1 MNKKQLI
8 IAAMAT
14 VLTVGAANATT
25 GSNIT
30 GFTTNSGAQTFSI
43 SPEKFN
49 GSVGYRAYDNFVLNE
64 ADKANLIFH
73 RSDKDQALDTFIN
86 LVGGSQKATINGILN
101 TVDKN
106 GAFTP
111 GHAVFVTKN
120 GMVVGDN
127 GVMNVGRLSVITP
140 TATKYSALKSNYDNF
155 EEADVRALN
164 QVSQLKHLGANG
176 SGADGNDI
184 DVKGYIYARNG
195 VDLPGYD
202 VSVSGKVVNGLNYN
216 GLINTVNASSAS
228 APTDAAYL
236 FNQLVKNDGSIKA
249 ANSYINSNGSLLFV
263 NSANE
268 ATVTGNLVNL
278 STGGTV
284 GTNGK
289 TVNNV
294 SVAVTSA
301 SNLDVSGKI
310 AANGKL
316 SLYNKDA
323 DLTLSNA
330 NLFNKGGELSVTNDG
345 SELTITNSKIENTT
359 GNVSI
364 INNGSS
370 NLTITGGS
378 RNATAG
384 TINIVNDAG
393 GNASI
398 DGTTTA
404 GKNVRIIN
412 RGDSLTLSGTT
423 TGGTDVSVRNFGN
436 GGLTQNGTISAGGK
450 GTDTAGK
457 GLLVHNHAGAL
468 NINGTLNSEGN
479 VAVMN
484 ETDTGKT
491 AGALT
496 TAQAST
502 IQGKNIVAIKNKSN
516 SAMTLNGTVKNTG
529 DGTYKGTGSAVKHET
544 SINNFGTTMTVNGTV
559 NNKGNMGILNRGTG
573 KMTLN
578 ADIDNEGK
586 LKLANVAN
594 GNSTGDFEINN
605 TIDNK
610 TGNLSVY
617 NEKGILDIN
626 GQVKNTGNGYLFVL
640 SRNNSKG
647 ITTDVN
653 SKLES
658 TNGNVAVKHAG
669 LATEGLSTDGTI
681 SAANGIV
688 AINNLNGDASIGGTV
703 TGKTV
708 GIINRGTETKMNGTA
723 KNLFINDDANI
734 TATNLNIRNGK
745 NTGNMTVGGTITHT
759 GRANIIAN
767 DGTLT
772 LDGMIVNNG
781 TTAVTKDSNGN
792 VTNYGDMTY
801 VIARD
806 GSDGLV
812 TTTKSDIDSSN
823 GMVWIRN
830 KGTNGL
836 THNGSVVSTNA
847 QAELQNYKGN
857 MTVNGEL
864 KGNKAIVI
872 NRGDALVVADT
883 ADLVNDNTKT
893 YILQRGIQQGTS
905 VPSKYT
911 STGVYKYQYKD

>member
-14 VLTVGAANATT
+14 VLSVGVANATT
-25 GSNIT
+25 GSDIT
-30 GFTTNSGAQTFSI
+30 GFTTTTGAQTFNI
-43 SPEKFN
+43 DPLKFN
-49 GSVGYRAYDNFVLNE
+49 GSVGYRAYDNFILQQG
-64 ADKANLIFH
+64 DKANLIFH
-73 RSDKDQALDTFIN
+73 RNDKDQALDTFIN
-86 LVGGSQKATINGILN
+86 LVGGTNKATINGILN

-106 GAFTP
+106 SNFTA

-140 TATKYSALKSNYDNF
+140 TTSKYSDLKGEYDDGNF
-155 EEADVRALN
+155 VN
-164 QVSQLKHLGANG
+164 INKVSQLKHLGTDG
-176 SGADGNDI
+176 SGNQDI
-184 DVKGYIYARNG
+184 TVNGYIFARDG
-195 VDLPGYD
+195 VDLPGKD
-202 VSVSGKVVNGLNYN
+202 VTVAGKVVNGLNYN
-216 GLINTVNASSAS
+216 GLINTASGTSA
-228 APTDAAYL
+228 ATDASYL
-236 FNQLVKNDGSIKA
+236 FNQLVNTDGAITA

-263 NSANE
+263 NADNE
-268 ATVTGNLVNL
+268 ATVSGNLVNL

-289 TVNNV
+289 TVDNV

-316 SLYNKDA
+316 SLYNKYN

-330 NLFNKGGELSVTNDG
+330 KLYNKGGELSLTNDG
-345 SELTITNSKIENTT
+345 SELSIADSIIENAT
-359 GNVSI
+359 GDVNI
-364 INNGSS
+364 INNGVSDL
-370 NLTITGGS
+370 NITGGS
-378 RNATAG
+378 RKATAG
-384 TINIVNDAG
+384 RVTIVNEAG
-393 GNASI
+393 GAATI
-398 DGTTTA
+398 GGTTTA
-404 GKNVRIIN
+404 GQNVRIIN
-412 RGDSLTLSGTT
+412 RGDSLGLSGTT
-423 TGGTDVSVRNFGN
+423 TGGTDVSVRNYGN
-436 GGLTQNGTISAGGK
+436 GGLTQDGTINANNGI
-450 GTDTAGK
+450 
-457 GLLVHNHAGAL
+457 LVHNYAGNAAINGAL
-468 NINGTLNSEGN
+468 DSEGN
-479 VAVMN
+479 VAILN
-484 ETDTGKT
+484 ETATGKT

-496 TAQAST
+496 TGVSSS
-502 IQGKNIVAIKNKSN
+502 IEGRNIVAIKNKSN

-544 SINNFGTTMTVNGTV
+544 AINNYGTTMTVNGTV

-594 GNSTGDFEINN
+594 GAAAGDFEINN

-647 ITTDVN
+647 IVTDVN

-669 LATEGLSTDGTI
+669 LATNGLTTDGTI

-703 TGKTV
+703 TGTTV

-723 KNLFINDDANI
+723 KNLVIKDDANI

-745 NTGNMTVGGTITHT
+745 NTGNMSVGGTITHT

-772 LDGMIVNNG
+772 LDGKIVNNG

-806 GSDGLV
+806 GSDDLV

-823 GMVWIRN
+823 GMIWIRN

-847 QAELQNYKGN
+847 QAELQNYNGT

-872 NRGDALVVADT
+872 NRGGALVVSDT
-883 ADLVNDNTKT
+883 AKLENDAAKT
-893 YILQRGIQQGTS
+893 YILQRGTQDGTS
-905 VPSKYT
+905 VPTKYST
-911 STGVYKYQYKD
+911 SGVYKYQYKN